1 MVVVVGGGGSEVVE
15 KNISSKVDVLLVGF
29 FVSTMLV
36 ACGAVREEVSL
47 EKNIS
52 SISRFLPLVETEG
65 AT

>member
-15 KNISSKVDVLLVGF
+15 KNISSKVDVLLGF